1 MANASLG
8 LPPDLQAYLQRHG
21 YHEPAVLAR
30 LRERTAHMPEHE
42 MQVAPEEGAL
52 LALLVGLIE
61 ARRCLEVGTF
71 TGYSS
76 TAIALAM
83 PADGRLVCC
92 DVSEAW
98 TAIAREAWA
107 EAGVA
112 DRVELRLGPALGTL
126 DRMLAEGA
134 EGTFDFA
141 FIDANKDQYPDYY
154 ERAVRLLRSGGLLA
168 IDNVFR
174 GGDVADASIDN
185 EAVRATRRL
194 NERVAGDERVT
205 FVMVPIA
212 DGLTLARKR

>member
-21 YHEPAVLAR
+21 YREPGVLVR
-30 LRERTAHMPEHE
+30 LRERTARIPEHE

-52 LALLVGLIE
+52 LALLVGLMG
-61 ARRCLEVGTF
+61 ARRCLEIGTF

-83 PADGRLVCC
+83 PPDGRLVCC
-92 DVSEAW
+92 DVSEEW
-98 TAIAREAWA
+98 TTIARDAWA

-112 DRVELRLGPALGTL
+112 DRVELRLGPALETL

-134 EGTFDFA
+134 EATFDFA

-154 ERAVRLLRSGGLLA
+154 ERAAQLVRPGGLVA

-174 GGDVADASIDN
+174 GGDVADPSVDN

-194 NERVAGDERVT
+194 NERIASDDRVT

-212 DGLTLARKR
+212 DGLTLARTR

>member
-1 MANASLG
+1 MANASIG
-8 LPPDLQAYLQRHG
+8 LPPDLQDYVARLG
-21 YHEPAVLAR
+21 YREPDVLAR
-30 LRERTAHMPEHE
+30 LRERTARLPEHE

-52 LALLVGLIE
+52 LALLVGLLG
-61 ARRCLEVGTF
+61 ARRCLEIGTF

-92 DVSEAW
+92 DVSEPW

-107 EAGVA
+107 AAGVA
-112 DRVELRLGPALGTL
+112 DRVELRLGPALDTL

-134 EGTFDFA
+134 EGTFDVA

-154 ERAVRLLRSGGLLA
+154 ERSVRLVRSGGLVA

-174 GGDVADASIDN
+174 GGDVADASVDD
-185 EAVRATRRL
+185 EATRATRRL
-194 NERVAGDERVT
+194 NERVASDDRVT

-212 DGLTLARKR
+212 DGLTLVRKR